1 MQMDIKQLRIIN
13 TCICCF
19 FLIQQCPVFT
29 AEFCIFIYAVIKLYN
44 YIKPQHLHN
53 SAIEQNKTWHQE
65 GFSSIK
71 SCGHLSVMMINN
83 TQLTIHKLHQ
93 YAF

>member
-1 MQMDIKQLRIIN
+1 MQMDIEQVRIIN
-13 TCICCF
+13 ACICF
-19 FLIQQCPVFT
+19 FLIRQHPVFT

-44 YIKPQHLHN
+44 YIKTQHLHN
-53 SAIEQNKTWHQE
+53 SAKEQNKTWHQE

-71 SCGHLSVMMINN
+71 NCGHLSVMMINN